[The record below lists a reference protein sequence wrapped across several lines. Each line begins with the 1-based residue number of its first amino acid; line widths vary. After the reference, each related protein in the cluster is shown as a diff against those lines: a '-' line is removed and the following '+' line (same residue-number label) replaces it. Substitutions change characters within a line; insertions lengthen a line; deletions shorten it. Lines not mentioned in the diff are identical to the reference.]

1 METNKTNN
9 SLEKPGINSQNN
21 SAQTFVNRLI
31 DKNIH
36 KMNSHNQEAAI
47 VMKTQGVEAAIE
59 HMFIDQKTGTKLTYA
74 EMRARYG

>member
-1 METNKTNN
+1 MNTNN
-9 SLEKPGINSQNN
+9 NKNTIDKSDINSQNN
-21 SAQTFVNRLI
+21 SAQTFVNNII
-31 DKNIH
+31 DKNIN

-59 HMFIDQKTGTKLTYA
+59 HMFTDQKTGTKLTYA